1 MILPFGGENMSVWHV
16 FGGNRL
22 QGSVTVQGAKNA
34 VLPIMAASVL
44 SDCAVELLNVPV
56 LRDVEKT
63 MAVLRGLGCDVNR
76 DGDAVTIASA
86 GLCRAE
92 ISHELMR
99 EMRSSVIFL
108 GALTARCGEAR
119 LSMPGGCEL
128 GPRPIDL
135 HLMALRAL
143 GAEIAEEGGDIVAR
157 AGKLRGARIDF
168 PFPSVGAT
176 ENAILAACAA
186 EGATV
191 ISNAARE
198 PEIEDLQEFLI
209 CMGAKISGAG
219 TPTVVVEGFAPRDC
233 VGHRIMPD
241 RIAASTLLCAAAA
254 AGGDLELR
262 GVAPRHFGTV
272 IRSLSECGCDV
283 DVFARSV
290 RLRSDARLRAPQ
302 PVVTGPYP
310 AFPTDAQPLLL
321 SACLKAEGTSV
332 FVENV
337 FRNRYRYIS
346 ELERLGAKVRIE
358 GSVAV
363 VTGVPELH
371 GAPATATDLR
381 GGAALVI
388 AGLSAEGETEI
399 LDTGHIVRGYD
410 DLDGALRTL
419 GADIRITPD

>member
-1 MILPFGGENMSVWHV
+1 MSVWHV

-22 QGSVTVQGAKNA
+22 SGSVTVQGAKNA

-44 SDCAVELLNVPV
+44 SDCAVELLNVPA

-63 MAVLRGLGCDVNR
+63 MTILRGLGCSVIR
-76 DGDAVTIASA
+76 DGDSVNIGSA

-92 ISHELMR
+92 ITHELMR

-108 GALTARCGEAR
+108 GALLARCGEAR

-128 GPRPIDL
+128 GPRPVDL

-143 GAEIAEEGGDIVAR
+143 GAEITEDSGDIVAR
-157 AGKLRGARIDF
+157 AEKLKGTRIDF

-176 ENAILAACAA
+176 ENALLAACAA
-186 EGATV
+186 EGVTV
-191 ISNAARE
+191 INNAARE
-198 PEIEDLQEFLI
+198 PEIEDLQEFLL
-209 CMGAKISGAG
+209 CLGAKVSGAG
-219 TPTVVVEGFAPRDC
+219 TPTIVVEGFSPRDC
-233 VGHRIMPD
+233 AGHRIMPD

-262 GVAPRHFGTV
+262 GVTPRHFDTV
-272 IRSLSECGCDV
+272 IRSLSECGCDISAA
-283 DVFARSV
+283 ARSV
-290 RLRSDARLRAPQ
+290 RLRSSGHLLAPQ

-337 FRNRYRYIS
+337 FRNRYRYVS
-346 ELERLGAKVRIE
+346 ELRRLGAKVQLE

-363 VTGVPELH
+363 VTGVPELQ

-399 LDTGHIVRGYD
+399 LDSGHIVRGYD
-410 DLDGALRTL
+410 ALDETLRTL
-419 GADIRITPD
+419 GADVWTAPD